1 MFCNRTKEFLSR
13 NGIMFSER
21 DVSSDE
27 TALDELQKRGLM
39 TTPVT
44 LVDDEAVI
52 GFDSARLARLLGV
65 V

>member
-13 NGIMFSER
+13 NGITFEER

-52 GFDSARLARLLGV
+52 GFDSARLATLLGLV
-65 V
+65 